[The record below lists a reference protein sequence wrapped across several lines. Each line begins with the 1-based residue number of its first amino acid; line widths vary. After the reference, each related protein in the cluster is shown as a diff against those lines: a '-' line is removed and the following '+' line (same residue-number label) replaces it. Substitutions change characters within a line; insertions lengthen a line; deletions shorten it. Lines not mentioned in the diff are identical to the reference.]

1 MEARRQNRSL
11 LSNGGAGVGGLAGAL
26 LMTKL
31 QYDQLTEKEKL
42 FADLFLDL
50 TFAVKRVEVAVTK
63 LDQESQ

>member
-1 MEARRQNRSL
+1 
-11 LSNGGAGVGGLAGAL
+11 
-26 LMTKL
+26 MTKL